1 MPSTHAGE
9 NPIQPSLVRSFVRR
23 FRTEILAAWRQQA
36 REIPVAHDLPPV
48 VLVDHIPELLDQIA
62 DVAEALASTHVEPG
76 PFETARH
83 HALDRIGE
91 GFDVSAVVKELSLL
105 RDTML
110 TIWQR
115 EHGGSNVGGLRAL
128 DLAIDRAIEASVA
141 RYAEA
146 RERTL
151 AGIDQIST
159 ATLTSRSVDELLE
172 RLLSVFIESTPAID
186 TAAIMLVENGVL
198 RTRAAVGLDHE
209 VSRSFELGI
218 GEGFSGQIAAHRT
231 PMLLRSAYTDPLVRS
246 DAIRERRVRAL
257 YGVPL
262 VHGGEVIGVAHMGSV
277 SAHEVS
283 QDDRQFFD
291 SLVARA
297 TVGIV
302 HQMVRQQLAVAKEHA
317 NELAADRE
325 RTIAK
330 LESLLAASP
339 VGIAFVD
346 RELRYLSINDALA
359 RLNGRPAAEHIGRTI
374 GEMLPPYVEP
384 LARLLRRVL
393 ATGEPALNVE
403 VEVTG
408 PMAGEHRWVLVNYF
422 PVRSSS
428 DQILG
433 VGAVVIDISETRRAQ
448 EALRT
453 EQARL
458 RSIVEHAPAA
468 IWVKDRDGRI
478 VFANK
483 RLAHALGG
491 EVADVIGK
499 RTDEVLPAEFA
510 QPHQE
515 HDARVILEN
524 RAVEAEEMVPSAEGP
539 RTFLTIKFPIP
550 GDPPLI
556 GGIATEISERKHM
569 EQELRVAVLSRD
581 DLMAIVSHDLRGP
594 LQTVELAATLL
605 GGQLE
610 PEHPLRRHVDVI
622 TRSCERMESLIEDLL
637 DTAMIREGRIQ
648 LELHRER
655 ADVLVREAVELQEPL
670 AAEKGITLIR
680 RSDLG
685 DASVECDR
693 DRILQVFANLIGN
706 ALKFCQAGDTIT
718 VWGDREDDVV
728 RLCVEDTGPGIAQE
742 ALPHL
747 FERYWSAHAKGAKG
761 AGLGLYI
768 VRGIVESHGGRVWAE
783 STPGGGAHFYFT
795 LPLAR

>member
-1 MPSTHAGE
+1 MPPTHASE
-9 NPIQPSLVRSFVRR
+9 DPIQPSLVRSFVRR
-23 FRTEILAAWRQQA
+23 FRTEILAAWRQLA
-36 REIPVAHDLPPV
+36 RGIPAAHDLPPV

-62 DVAEALASTHVEPG
+62 DVAEALASMHVEPG
-76 PFETARH
+76 SFETARH

-91 GFDVSAVVKELSLL
+91 GFDVSTVVKELSLL

-115 EHGGSNVGGLRAL
+115 EHGGSNVGALRAL

-151 AGIDQIST
+151 AGIDRIST
-159 ATLTSRSVDELLE
+159 ATLASRSVDELLE
-172 RLLSVFIESTPAID
+172 RLLSVFIESTPAVD
-186 TAAIMLVENGVL
+186 TAAILLVEDGVL
-198 RTRAAVGLDHE
+198 RTRAAVGLDRE
-209 VSRSFELGI
+209 LSGSFQLRV
-218 GEGFSGQIAAHRT
+218 GEGFAGQIAARRT
-231 PMLLRSAYTDPLVRS
+231 PMLLRSAYTDPLVLS

-277 SAHEVS
+277 SAHELS

-302 HQMVRQQLAVAKEHA
+302 HQMVRQELAVAKEHA

-339 VGIAFVD
+339 VGIAFID
-346 RELRYLSINDALA
+346 RELRYMSINDALA
-359 RLNGRPAAEHIGRTI
+359 RLNGRPAAEHIGRSI
-374 GEMLPPYVEP
+374 SEMLPAYAEP

-408 PMAGEHRWVLVNYF
+408 PIPGEHRWVLVNYF

-428 DQILG
+428 NQILG
-433 VGAVVIDISETRRAQ
+433 VGGIVIDISETRRAQ
-448 EALRT
+448 EALRI
-453 EQARL
+453 EQTRL
-458 RSIVEHAPAA
+458 QSIVEHAPAA
-468 IWVKDRDGRI
+468 IWLKDRDGRI
-478 VFANK
+478 VFANQ
-483 RLAHALGG
+483 RLAHAMGSSL
-491 EVADVIGK
+491 ADVIGK
-499 RTDEVLPAEFA
+499 RSDEVLPAEFA
-510 QPHQE
+510 GPHQE
-515 HDARVILEN
+515 HDATVFLDN
-524 RAVEAEEMVPSAEGP
+524 RAIEVEETVPSPEGP
-539 RTFLTIKFPIP
+539 RTFLTVKFPIP
-550 GDPPLI
+550 GDPPLV

-605 GGQLE
+605 GGQLDE
-610 PEHPLRRHVDVI
+610 QHPLHRHVEVI
-622 TRSCERMESLIEDLL
+622 ARSCERMESLIEDLL

-655 ADVLVREAVELQEPL
+655 ADVLVNEAVELQEPL
-670 AAEKGITLIR
+670 AAEKGVTLLR
-680 RSDLG
+680 RCDLG
-685 DASVECDR
+685 EATVECDR
-693 DRILQVFANLIGN
+693 DRILQTFGNLIGN
-706 ALKFCQAGDTIT
+706 ALKFCRTGDVIT
-718 VWGDREDDVV
+718 VCGDRDGDVV
-728 RLCVEDTGPGIAQE
+728 RFCVQDTGPGIAPE

-747 FERYWSAHAKGAKG
+747 FEPYWSARKHGSKG

-783 STPGGGAHFYFT
+783 STPGAGARFYFT

>member
-1 MPSTHAGE
+1 MSPTYASEDAV
-9 NPIQPSLVRSFVRR
+9 QPSLVRSFVRR
-23 FRTEILAAWRQQA
+23 FRTEILAAWRQLA
-36 REIPVAHDLPPV
+36 RDIPAAHDLPPV
-48 VLVDHIPELLDQIA
+48 ALVDHIPELLDQIA

-76 PFETARH
+76 SFETARH

-91 GFDVSAVVKELSLL
+91 GFDVSTVVKELSLL

-115 EHGGSNVGGLRAL
+115 EHGGSNVGALRVL
-128 DLAIDRAIEASVA
+128 DLAIDRAIEASVT

-151 AGIDQIST
+151 AGIDRIST
-159 ATLTSRSVDELLE
+159 ATLASRSIDELLE
-172 RLLSVFIESTPAID
+172 RLLSVFIESTPAVD
-186 TAAIMLVENGVL
+186 TAAIMLVEDGML
-198 RTRAAVGLDHE
+198 RTRAAVGLDGE
-209 VSRSFELGI
+209 VAGSFQI
-218 GEGFSGQIAAHRT
+218 RVGEGFAGQIAARRT
-231 PMLLRSAYTDPLVRS
+231 PMLLRSAYTDPTVVS

-277 SAHEVS
+277 SAYELS

-302 HQMVRQQLAVAKEHA
+302 HELVRQQLAVAKEHA

-346 RELRYLSINDALA
+346 RELRYLRINDALA
-359 RLNGRPAAEHIGRTI
+359 RLNGRPAAEHIGRSI
-374 GEMLPPYVEP
+374 SEMLPAYAEP

-393 ATGEPALNVE
+393 STGEPALNVE

-408 PMAGEHRWVLVNYF
+408 SAAGEHRWVLVNYF
-422 PVRSSS
+422 PVRSSA

-433 VGAVVIDISETRRAQ
+433 VGAIVIDVSETRRAQ

-478 VFANK
+478 VFAN
-483 RLAHALGG
+483 RRVAHALGI

-499 RTDEVLPAEFA
+499 RSDEVLPAEFA
-510 QPHQE
+510 LPHQE
-515 HDARVILEN
+515 HDTKVLLEN
-524 RAVEAEEMVPSAEGP
+524 RAVEVEEMVPSPEGP
-539 RTFLTIKFPIP
+539 RTFLAVKFPIP
-550 GDPPLI
+550 GDPPLV

-581 DLMAIVSHDLRGP
+581 DMMAIVSHDLRGP

-605 GGQLE
+605 DDQLDHE
-610 PEHPLRRHVDVI
+610 NPLRRQVEMI
-622 TRSCERMESLIEDLL
+622 ARSCERMESLIEDLL

-648 LELHRER
+648 LELHREL
-655 ADVLVREAVELQEPL
+655 AGVLMSEAVELQEPL
-670 AAEKGITLIR
+670 AAEKGITLR
-680 RSDLG
+680 RRGDLG
-685 DASVECDR
+685 DATIECDR

-706 ALKFCQAGDTIT
+706 ALKFCRAGDTIT
-718 VWGDREDDVV
+718 IRGDRDGDDV
-728 RLCVEDTGPGIAQE
+728 RFCVEDTGPGIAPE
-742 ALPHL
+742 ALPYL
-747 FERYWSAHAKGAKG
+747 FEPYWSARTHGAKG

-768 VRGIVESHGGRVWAE
+768 VRGIVESHGGHVWAE
-783 STPGGGAHFYFT
+783 STPGAGSHFYFT